1 MHIQRVR
8 RRRGRASVRWVVLW
22 PPQLPTWADG
32 VRAVLLSLSLRAGC
46 TRSSACLT
54 RTMASRF
61 RFGRVRGKAP
71 RRGSNASAGAAL
83 HGVRGVSCV
92 KTTRI
97 VAVHRVMNVRQL
109 LGMPEVCEQQQGVA
123 TGGVSAGAFRVV
135 LYTDALRL
143 LFTRELG
150 AAGFQLWTVT
160 FPVCNG
166 FNDVSSSSSSSSR
179 PVGLGRGT
187 RPSRARRV
195 RAGRATSEVRGPCV
209 THPDEKPYRRDG
221 DALTGEEVRS
231 CETTA
236 ERRELL
242 LRARWRLPSRPL
254 SLPTTYSLSPA
265 RR

>member
-1 MHIQRVR
+1 MSFVRRLAAAHLAHGCGRWR
-8 RRRGRASVRWVVLW
+8 RRRR
-22 PPQLPTWADG
+22 
-32 VRAVLLSLSLRAGC
+32 
-46 TRSSACLT
+46 RSSACLT

-83 HGVRGVSCV
+83 HDARGVSCV

-195 RAGRATSEVRGPCV
+195 RAGRATSEVRGALC
-209 THPDEKPYRRDG
+209 
-221 DALTGEEVRS
+221 DAP
-231 CETTA
+231 
-236 ERRELL
+236 RRETLP
-242 LRARWRLPSRPL
+242 AGWRRPYWGGGTFL
-254 SLPTTYSLSPA
+254 
-265 RR
+265 

>member
-1 MHIQRVR
+1 
-8 RRRGRASVRWVVLW
+8 
-22 PPQLPTWADG
+22 
-32 VRAVLLSLSLRAGC
+32 
-46 TRSSACLT
+46 
-54 RTMASRF
+54 MASRF

-83 HGVRGVSCV
+83 HDARGVSCV

-166 FNDVSSSSSSSSR
+166 FNDVSSYHHHHLDPWDLVVGR
-179 PVGLGRGT
+179 DPVARGGSV
-187 RPSRARRV
+187 RGARQ
-195 RAGRATSEVRGPCV
+195 AKSAGPCV

>member
-1 MHIQRVR
+1 MGSVSFVRRLAAAHLAHGCGRWR
-8 RRRGRASVRWVVLW
+8 RRRR
-22 PPQLPTWADG
+22 
-32 VRAVLLSLSLRAGC
+32 
-46 TRSSACLT
+46 RSSACLT

-61 RFGRVRGKAP
+61 RFGRVCGKAP

-83 HGVRGVSCV
+83 HGARGVSCV

-150 AAGFQLWTVT
+150 AVGFQLWTVT

-166 FNDVSSSSSSSSR
+166 FNDGVIIFIIISTQSR
-179 PVGLGRGT
+179 DLVVGRDPVARG
-187 RPSRARRV
+187 AL
-195 RAGRATSEVRGPCV
+195 C
-209 THPDEKPYRRDG
+209 
-221 DALTGEEVRS
+221 DAP
-231 CETTA
+231 
-236 ERRELL
+236 RRETLP
-242 LRARWRLPSRPL
+242 AGWRRPYWGGGTFL
-254 SLPTTYSLSPA
+254 
-265 RR
+265 